1 MAGSS
6 FFRRR
11 DRSEKKERPKLT
23 REGLHTARQMLR
35 YMRPYRWIY
44 ASGMLFLLLSTA
56 TSLGFVYLL
65 APLVNASTGKADWL
79 LKDIDQIAL
88 LLGLVVVGQMVFSF
102 LRIFT
107 FSQVTQ
113 RTLADIRFDLF
124 QKMMSLPIHFFESR
138 RVGELTSRLT
148 ADVQQIQDV
157 LSLSIAEFLRQLAT
171 LVGGIVFI
179 MATTPQL
186 ALFMLMIFPPLII
199 VVLVFAGFIRRN
211 SKQTQDILADTN
223 VVLDEGLHNITI
235 VKAFTN
241 EWLET
246 SRYRDR
252 LRKLV
257 RASVRTDTYRGF
269 LISFAIFSLFGALIL
284 VIWRGGHM
292 VMDGEMGVGDL
303 LRFIMFTAFIGGS
316 MAGLPEVYASI
327 VKAVGATERLR
338 EILDEKSEAALP
350 KGPVPLGAD
359 IQGEVQYRN
368 VRFTYATRPDVEVL
382 GGINLQLAA
391 GEKVALAGSS
401 GAGKST
407 IAQLLMRFY
416 DISEGELLIDGKPI
430 GAYDLHH
437 LRRHIGIVP
446 QEVILF
452 GGSIRENIG
461 YGKEGATMEEIRDA
475 ARQANALD
483 FIEAFPDGFE
493 TLVGDRGVKL
503 SGGQRQRI
511 AIARAILKN
520 PSILI
525 LDEATSSLDAGSE
538 ALVQQALNVLM
549 EGRTTLIIAHR
560 LGTIRNVD
568 RIYVLDHGQIVESGR
583 HEELIAN
590 PEGNYSKLVAL
601 QMSMGEMNG

>member
-1 MAGSS
+1 MAGSL
-6 FFRRR
+6 FRQR
-11 DRSEKKERPKLT
+11 DRSAKKERPKLT
-23 REGLHTARQMLR
+23 REGMQTARQMLR

-44 ASGMLFLLLSTA
+44 ATGMLFLLLSTA

-65 APLVNASTGKADWL
+65 GPLVNASTGKADWFL
-79 LKDIDQIAL
+79 EDIDQIAL
-88 LLGLVVVGQMVFSF
+88 LLGAVVVGQMVFSF

-148 ADVQQIQDV
+148 ADVQQIQEV

-171 LVGGIVFI
+171 LIGGIAFI
-179 MATTPQL
+179 MATTPRL

-199 VVLVFAGFIRRN
+199 VVLIFAKFIRRN

-223 VVLDEGLHNITI
+223 VVLDEGLHNISI

-257 RASVRTDTYRGF
+257 QAAVRTDTYRGF
-269 LISFAIFSLFGALIL
+269 LISFAIFSLFGALVMVL
-284 VIWRGGHM
+284 WRGGHM
-292 VMDGEMGVGDL
+292 VLAGEMEIGDL

-316 MAGLPEVYASI
+316 LAGLPEIYASI

-338 EILDEKSEAALP
+338 EILDEKSEAALSS
-350 KGPVPLGAD
+350 GPVPMGAA
-359 IQGEVQYRN
+359 INGEISYRN
-368 VRFTYATRPDVEVL
+368 VRFTYQTRPDVEVL
-382 GGINLQLAA
+382 GGIDLQLAA

-416 DISEGELLIDGKPI
+416 DITAGEILVDGRPI
-430 GAYDLHH
+430 HEYDLHH

-452 GGSIRENIG
+452 GGTIRENIG
-461 YGKEGATMEEIRDA
+461 YGKEGATVDEIREA
-475 ARQANALD
+475 ARLANALD
-483 FIEAFPDGFE
+483 FIESFPDGFE
-493 TLVGDRGVKL
+493 TLVGDRGIKL

-590 PEGNYSKLVAL
+590 PDGYYSKLVAL
-601 QMSMGEMNG
+601 QMLQTQE